1 MRWSKGEKTRG
12 RGKSFKGALDYY
24 LHDKGTMETA
34 HRVGFVHMLNI
45 VTRDPY
51 QAWREMMLT
60 AESADQLK
68 VAAGFKPSAKK
79 TEKPVYCFSLNWH
92 PDDHPTKAHMLETAL
107 EVVKVL
113 KAEERQVVIVE
124 HLDEPHPHVHITI
137 NMIHPETGM
146 SLNTRVEKNT
156 PAPLYKD
163 EERLQEFCHA
173 YEVRMGVIRSPT
185 THAYYEAIQQG
196 LPPPKRVKTPK
207 HHNDP
212 VIKAAIANDNRA
224 AKERAQ
230 AIQAEMRAYQARL
243 KKTQDDAFK
252 RRRAE
257 HRALWNDY
265 RTARQAIRSR
275 HQFQI
280 DKIYKHKRNRHALP
294 LSIQGFRDW
303 KETRE
308 WKKLMERLKAEK
320 RRFDY
325 REKTLL
331 GFVTNAIALIRPGM
345 QRTGKGLLPM
355 LFTLLVSGEQRRQ
368 LLAAKHAWPQG
379 RSPTSNSASRH
390 TRAGKIKIVRDAQL
404 EALSRAYDIQKQ
416 ALDQRQA
423 QEVAAQ
429 KAEWSA
435 LSVERKRLW
444 KEWEQEFGPR
454 QTQRQGQGSGSNSG
468 DRQAPARPRR
478 TFAETASQKPAQVPD
493 SPVRKKFDDKAA
505 PKPETD
511 SPKPWRQRRSAAER
525 KADGSYKPRQ
535 RPPKPKM

>member
-1 MRWSKGEKTRG
+1 MTTAQRRNG
-12 RGKSFKGALDYY
+12 R
-24 LHDKGTMETA
+24 
-34 HRVGFVHMLNI
+34 R
-45 VTRDPY
+45 
-51 QAWREMMLT
+51 
-60 AESADQLK
+60 
-68 VAAGFKPSAKK
+68 PS
-79 TEKPVYCFSLNWH
+79 
-92 PDDHPTKAHMLETAL
+92 
-107 EVVKVL
+107 
-113 KAEERQVVIVE
+113 R
-124 HLDEPHPHVHITI
+124 
-137 NMIHPETGM
+137 
-146 SLNTRVEKNT
+146 
-156 PAPLYKD
+156 
-163 EERLQEFCHA
+163 
-173 YEVRMGVIRSPT
+173 
-185 THAYYEAIQQG
+185 
-196 LPPPKRVKTPK
+196 PKCGP
-207 HHNDP
+207 
-212 VIKAAIANDNRA
+212 I
-224 AKERAQ
+224 
-230 AIQAEMRAYQARL
+230 QARL
-243 KKTQDDAFK
+243 KTTQDDAFK
-252 RRRAE
+252 RRRNE
-257 HRALWNDY
+257 QRALWNDY

-280 DKIYKHKRNRHALP
+280 DQIYKHKRNRHALP

-303 KETRE
+303 QETRE

-320 RRFDY
+320 RRFEY

-368 LLAAKHAWPQG
+368 LIAAKHALA
-379 RSPTSNSASRH
+379 TKALSNKQFGSRQA
-390 TRAGKIKIVRDAQL
+390 RAEKIKIVRDAQL

-444 KEWEQEFGPR
+444 TEWEQEFGPR

-478 TFAETASQKPAQVPD
+478 TFAETASQKPAQAPD
-493 SPVRKKFDDKAA
+493 SPVRKKFEDKAA
-505 PKPETD
+505 PKPETN

>member
-1 MRWSKGEKTRG
+1 
-12 RGKSFKGALDYY
+12 
-24 LHDKGTMETA
+24 
-34 HRVGFVHMLNI
+34 
-45 VTRDPY
+45 
-51 QAWREMMLT
+51 
-60 AESADQLK
+60 
-68 VAAGFKPSAKK
+68 
-79 TEKPVYCFSLNWH
+79 
-92 PDDHPTKAHMLETAL
+92 
-107 EVVKVL
+107 
-113 KAEERQVVIVE
+113 
-124 HLDEPHPHVHITI
+124 
-137 NMIHPETGM
+137 
-146 SLNTRVEKNT
+146 
-156 PAPLYKD
+156 
-163 EERLQEFCHA
+163 
-173 YEVRMGVIRSPT
+173 
-185 THAYYEAIQQG
+185 
-196 LPPPKRVKTPK
+196 
-207 HHNDP
+207 
-212 VIKAAIANDNRA
+212 
-224 AKERAQ
+224 
-230 AIQAEMRAYQARL
+230 MRAYQARL

-368 LLAAKHAWPQG
+368 LIAAKHALAT
-379 RSPTSNSASRH
+379 RALSNKQFGNRQA
-390 TRAGKIKIVRDAQL
+390 RAGKIKIVRDAQL

-454 QTQRQGQGSGSNSG
+454 QTQRQGQGSGSSSG

-478 TFAETASQKPAQVPD
+478 PLPKPPARNRRRPRIRRSGRNSTTRPRRNQRPIPP
-493 SPVRKKFDDKAA
+493 SPGGSGAA
-505 PKPETD
+505 PRNAKRMAVT
-511 SPKPWRQRRSAAER
+511 SR
-525 KADGSYKPRQ
+525 RQ
-535 RPPKPKM
+535 RPPKPRM

>member
-1 MRWSKGEKTRG
+1 VNFNKGAKTRG
-12 RGKSFKGALDYY
+12 RGTSFKGALTYY
-24 LHDKGTMETA
+24 LHDKNTLETSE
-34 HRVGFVHMLNI
+34 RVSFVYMQNL
-45 VTRDPY
+45 VTNDPEE
-51 QAWREMMLT
+51 AWREMMVT
-60 AESADQLK
+60 AEAADQLK
-68 VAAGFKPSAKK
+68 ALAGVRASGQKN
-79 TEKPVYCFSLNWH
+79 TQPVYCFSLNWH
-92 PDDHPTKAHMLETAL
+92 PDDHPSIAHME
-107 EVVKVL
+107 ESVL
-113 KAEERQVVIVE
+113 DCIRFMELSEYQVVAVG
-124 HLDEPHPHVHITI
+124 HDDTDHPNVHITV
-137 NMIHPETGM
+137 NMIHPETGR
-146 SLNTRVEKNT
+146 S
-156 PAPLYKD
+156 YKLSKD
-163 EERLQEFCHA
+163 QYKLDRWCDN
-173 YEVRMGVIRSPT
+173 YELKMGVIRSPERR
-185 THAYYEAIQQG
+185 AKFAALDQG
-196 LPPPKRVKTPK
+196 LEPPKRVRQPK
-207 HHNDP
+207 HFNDP
-212 VIKAAIANDNRA
+212 VIKAAIANDNA
-224 AKERAQ
+224 TAKARRM
-230 AIQAEMRAYQARL
+230 AIQAEIRTYQGRL

-280 DKIYKHKRNRHALP
+280 DQIYKHKRNRNALP

-303 KETRE
+303 RETRE

-320 RRFDY
+320 RRFEY

-355 LFTLLVSGEQRRQ
+355 LFALLVSGEQRRQ
-368 LLAAKHAWPQG
+368 LLAAKHGLATRALSDKQFG
-379 RSPTSNSASRH
+379 KRH
-390 TRAGKIKIVRDAQL
+390 TRAQKIKIVRDAQL

-478 TFAETASQKPAQVPD
+478 TFAETASQKPAQAPD

-505 PKPETD
+505 PKAETD

-525 KADGSYKPRQ
+525 KTDGSYKLRQ

>member
-34 HRVGFVHMLNI
+34 HRVGFVHMLNL
-45 VTRDPY
+45 VTRDPN
-51 QAWREMMLT
+51 QAWREMMVT
-60 AESADQLK
+60 AESADNLK
-68 VAAGFKPSAKK
+68 VESGRRPSPKK
-79 TEKPVYCFSLNWH
+79 NEQPVYCFSLNWH
-92 PDDHPTKAHMLETAL
+92 PDDHPAKAHMLETAL
-107 EVVKVL
+107 EAVKIL

-124 HLDEPHPHVHITI
+124 HLDEPHPHVHITV

-146 SLNTRVEKNT
+146 SLD
-156 PAPLYKD
+156 LYND
-163 EERLQEFCHA
+163 EERLQQFCHA

-196 LPPPKRVKTPK
+196 LPPLKRVKTPK

-230 AIQAEMRAYQARL
+230 AIQAKMRAYTARL
-243 KKTQDDAFK
+243 KATQDDAFK
-252 RRRAE
+252 RRRNE
-257 HRALWNDY
+257 QRALWNDY

-275 HQFQI
+275 HQFQL
-280 DKIYKHKRNRHALP
+280 DQIYKHKRNRHALP

-303 KETRE
+303 RETRE
-308 WKKLMERLKAEK
+308 WKKLTARLRAEK

-325 REKTLL
+325 REKTLF

-355 LFTLLVSGEQRRQ
+355 LFALLVSGEQRRQ
-368 LLAAKHAWPQG
+368 LIAARHALATKAL
-379 RSPTSNSASRH
+379 SNKQFGSRQA
-390 TRAGKIKIVRDAQL
+390 RAGKIKIVRDAQL
-404 EALSRAYDIQKQ
+404 EALSRAYDLQKQ
-416 ALDQRQA
+416 ALDQRHA
-423 QEVAAQ
+423 QEIGAQ

-454 QTQRQGQGSGSNSG
+454 QMQRQGQGSGSSSR
-468 DRQAPARPRR
+468 DLQALARPRR
-478 TFAETASQKPAQVPD
+478 TFAETANQKPAQAPD

>member
-12 RGKSFKGALDYY
+12 RGKSLKGALDYY

-34 HRVGFVHMLNI
+34 HRVGFVRMLNL
-45 VTRDPY
+45 VTKDPN

-79 TEKPVYCFSLNWH
+79 NEKPVYCFSLNWH
-92 PDDHPTKAHMLETAL
+92 PDDHPSKQHMLETAL
-107 EVVKVL
+107 EVVKML
-113 KAEERQVVIVE
+113 RADQHQVVIVE

-146 SLNTRVEKNT
+146 SLSTRVEKNT

-163 EERLQEFCHA
+163 EERLQEFCRA

-185 THAYYEAIQQG
+185 THAYYEAIEQG
-196 LPPPKRVKTPK
+196 QPPPKRVKTPK

-224 AKERAQ
+224 ARERAQ
-230 AIQAEMRAYQARL
+230 AIQVEMRSYTARL
-243 KKTQDDAFK
+243 KATQDDAFK
-252 RRRAE
+252 RRRTE
-257 HRALWNDY
+257 QRALWNDF

-275 HQFQI
+275 HKFEI
-280 DKIYKHKRNRHALP
+280 DRIYKHKRNRHALP

-303 KETRE
+303 RETRE

-320 RRFDY
+320 RRFEY
-325 REKTLL
+325 RERTLL
-331 GFVTNAIALIRPGM
+331 GFVTNAIAVIRPSM

-355 LFTLLVSGEQRRQ
+355 LFALLVSGEQRRQ
-368 LLAAKHAWPQG
+368 LLAAKHGLATRALSDKQFG
-379 RSPTSNSASRH
+379 KRH
-390 TRAGKIKIVRDAQL
+390 TRAEKIKIVRDAQL
-404 EALSRAYDIQKQ
+404 EALSRAYDLQKQ
-416 ALDQRQA
+416 ALDQRHA
-423 QEVAAQ
+423 QQIAAQ

-444 KEWEQEFGPR
+444 QEWEQEFGPR

-468 DRQAPARPRR
+468 DRQASARPRR
-478 TFAETASQKPAQVPD
+478 TFAETASKKPAQAPD
-493 SPVRKKFDDKAA
+493 SPVRKKFEDKAA
-505 PKPETD
+505 PKPEPD

-535 RPPKPKM
+535 RSPKPKM